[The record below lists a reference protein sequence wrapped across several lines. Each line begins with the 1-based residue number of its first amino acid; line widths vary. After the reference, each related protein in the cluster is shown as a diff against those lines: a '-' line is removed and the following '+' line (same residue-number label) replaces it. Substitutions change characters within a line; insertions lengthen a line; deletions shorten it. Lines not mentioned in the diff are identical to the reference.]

1 MSLLLATLALLGVA
15 QDDPEIERKSFQVAE
30 GYEVNLFASEKDG
43 IVKPLQIR
51 WDPQGRLWVA
61 CGPSYPQLKPGEV
74 PDDRIVVLEDTR
86 GEGRA
91 DKTTVF
97 ARGLSMPMGLE
108 LGRGGVY
115 VGQGEEIVHIRDE
128 HGRAG
133 ERTVLFKGFFAA
145 DSHQNINSFVWGPG
159 GELMFCQGLHVY
171 AHVETPWGVEKL
183 DKAGVWR
190 MREKRGR
197 LDPFLG
203 DDMGPQNPYGVVFDD
218 YGQPIMVAGNGQGVY
233 YMAPAMIRTR
243 HFLQYAQI
251 WTKTNKL
258 AGADILETAALP
270 DSVQGVMVAG
280 GFLNNAVYWFQILE
294 DGAGFRVKDLPALIV
309 SSSPVFRAV
318 DVRVGPDGAIYI
330 ADWYNPIIGH
340 YQASFRHP
348 DRDKAHGRI
357 WRVTAKG
364 KAVVKPPKLDSMP
377 TAQLLEQLRSGE
389 RWIRYQARRLL
400 ADRPLDDVIAET
412 EKWIGK
418 VDPADP
424 QVGRLLIDAIGIYE
438 THEVV
443 DPVLLK
449 RLLRSSDYRVRAYAA
464 RVVGSWNERIP
475 DALTLLAERA
485 ADEHPRVRLEA
496 VVAASY
502 VKDPRAVEVA
512 AIAADRP
519 MDRFLAYA
527 LTQTVHALKPLWK
540 PAFDSGQLAFGG
552 KSERLQYVLKADGTH
567 DVLAQLVTLLKSGK
581 LAEGS
586 RDSALILL
594 ASIGS
599 SDEVA
604 IVLQEA
610 FKPGRSALGRRVL
623 EEFAAGARQH
633 KTAPSGGAELLR
645 RLLKEGD
652 PMLRP
657 GVLMLAG
664 LWRVVELRPTL
675 EAMARA
681 DGAPEETRQA
691 ALEGLAELGARE
703 VLKAVAT
710 GSSTVSARR
719 GAVVALAR
727 VDLQEAAAGA
737 ASILGETGHD
747 EQVAALIDAFLAREG
762 GSQALAGALGGAKLS
777 ADAGKLGLRALSTAG
792 RQDEA
797 LRSVLGMAAGI
808 STAAIE
814 YNPDFVRTLGQEAL
828 ERGDPAQGERVFRG
842 TMTNCFSCHAI
853 GGAGGKVGP
862 DVSAV
867 GTGLP
872 MDMVIESVLWPN
884 RQVKEGYMTTAVI
897 TKNDQIYQG
906 FHASED
912 KQTLI
917 LRDPA
922 KDELIRIPIADIR
935 ARKEI
940 GSVMPE
946 GLTNGLT
953 RAELRDL
960 IRFLSDLGKP
970 GPFRVPD
977 RPLVRRW
984 LTAPGVTRLK
994 TFEEAAAIPAW
1005 TPRFSTV
1012 AGDLP
1017 LEDVG
1022 AAGWVRFEVDVLK
1035 PGRFHIMFNN
1045 ATGLGIWVDGAR
1057 PSSPELELENG
1068 RHIVTL
1074 SIDKTDRDG
1083 AGLRCQ
1089 IDPAP
1094 GSSAEV
1100 RIIADR

>member
-1 MSLLLATLALLGVA
+1 MTALLVLALLMLS

-30 GYEVNLFASEKDG
+30 GYEVSLFASEKDG

-74 PDDRIVVLEDTR
+74 ADDRIVILEDTD
-86 GEGRA
+86 GDGRA
-91 DKTTVF
+91 DKSTVF

-108 LGRGGVY
+108 LGKGGAY
-115 VGQGEEIVHIRDE
+115 VGAGEEIIHLKE
-128 HGRAG
+128 LNGHSA

-159 GELMFCQGLHVY
+159 GEMLFCQGLHVY

-233 YMAPAMIRTR
+233 YMVPAMVRTR
-243 HFLQYAQI
+243 HFLQYSQI

-258 AGADILETAALP
+258 AGADILESAALP
-270 DSVQGVMVAG
+270 DNVQGVMVTG

-294 DGAGFRVKDLPALIV
+294 DGSGFRVKDLPALIV
-309 SSSPVFRAV
+309 SNSPAFRAV

-364 KAVVKPPKLDSMP
+364 KKSIKQPNLAKMP
-377 TAQLLEQLRSGE
+377 TPELLDQLKSGE
-389 RWIRYQARRLL
+389 RWTRSQSRRLL
-400 ADRPLDDVIAET
+400 ADRPLDEVIGAT
-412 EKWIGK
+412 EKWVEK
-418 VDPADP
+418 LDPEDP
-424 QVGRLLIDAIGIYE
+424 LLARLLIDAIGIYE

-443 DPVLLK
+443 DPLLLK
-449 RLLRSSDYRVRAYAA
+449 RLLRSADYRVRAYAT
-464 RVVGSWNERIP
+464 RVIGSWNERLP
-475 DALTLLAERA
+475 EALPLLAERA
-485 ADEHPRVRLEA
+485 ADDHPRVRLEA
-496 VVAASY
+496 VVSSSY
-502 VKDPRAVEVA
+502 LADPRAIEVA
-512 AIAADRP
+512 AIAVDRP
-519 MDRFLAYA
+519 MDRFLTHA
-527 LTQTVHALKPLWK
+527 LTQAVHALKPHWK
-540 PAFDSGQLAFGG
+540 PAFDAGTLTFGN
-552 KSERLQYVLKADGTH
+552 KADRLQFVLKADGSK
-567 DVLAQLVTLLKSGK
+567 DVLHQLLALLKSGK
-581 LAEGS
+581 LSDTG
-586 RDSALILL
+586 RDTALVLL
-594 ASIGS
+594 AAIGGA
-599 SDEVA
+599 DEVP
-604 IVLQEA
+604 IVMEEG
-610 FKPGRSALGRRVL
+610 FKPGRPALSRRIL
-623 EEFAAGARQH
+623 DELASGARLR
-633 KTAPSGGAELLR
+633 KVVPVGGKDLLR

-652 PMLRP
+652 PALRP
-657 GVLMLAG
+657 GVLVLAG
-664 LWRVVELRPTL
+664 LWGAEDLRPTL
-675 EAMARA
+675 EALARA
-681 DGAPEETRQA
+681 EGAPEDTRQA
-691 ALEGLAELGARE
+691 AFEGLADLGDKDVLQVVSTSTAPARVRRMSIAALTRVDAKE
-703 VLKAVAT
+703 AAVCA
-710 GSSTVSARR
+710 GSFLVQPGNDAET
-719 GAVVALAR
+719 GAV
-727 VDLQEAAAGA
+727 
-737 ASILGETGHD
+737 
-747 EQVAALIDAFLAREG
+747 IDAFLARQG
-762 GSQALAGALGGAKLS
+762 GSEALASALAPVKIS
-777 ADAGKLGLRALSTAG
+777 PDVAKLGLRALSTAG
-792 RQDEA
+792 RWDDA
-797 LRSVLGMAAGI
+797 LRTELSKAAGI
-808 STAAIE
+808 SSAAIE
-814 YNPDFVRTLGQEAL
+814 YSVEFVKALGQEAFAQ
-828 ERGDPAQGERVFRG
+828 GDPVRGEKVFRG
-842 TMTNCFSCHAI
+842 ALTNCFSCHAI

-884 RQVKEGYMTTAVI
+884 RQVKEGFMTTAVI

-960 IRFLSDLGKP
+960 IRFLAELGKP
-970 GPFRVPD
+970 GAFRVPD
-977 RPLVRRW
+977 KALVRRW
-984 LTAPGVTRLK
+984 LVANGNARVK
-994 TFEEAAAIPAW
+994 TFEETAGQAW
-1005 TPRFSTV
+1005 LPKFSQV
-1012 AGDLP
+1012 SGELP
-1017 LEDVG
+1017 LEDM
-1022 AAGWVRFEVDVLK
+1022 APAGWLRFEVEVLK
-1035 PGRFHIMFNN
+1035 PGRFHIIFNN
-1045 ATGLGIWVDGAR
+1045 ATGLGLWIDGR
-1057 PSSPELELENG
+1057 REGSPEPDLEKG
-1068 RHIVTL
+1068 RHVFTL
-1074 SIDKTDRDG
+1074 SVDKTEREG

-1094 GSSAEV
+1094 GSSAEL